1 MIFLASFIVGV
12 FRDGRK
18 IEGYRI
24 LSITGVNGT
33 KSLRDIKKA
42 DLVSFL
48 NKSAVKEFANAK
60 LSQDGTDIEFT
71 QGASSAYPILDSNG
85 VLQGSAGITILY
97 SVTDDNG
104 VVLGYGIADTF
115 GQVLNVTKKKLLT
128 TASRYRQ
135 TNWEVYTLPSGERNI
150 RPKAG
155 SFFSIKKSSS
165 AKTIKAYNSA
175 TDSAAD
181 IERIKAEN
189 AVLAEEIKK
198 RNKEDAVADRALSSQ
213 LKERAADVLQKVAA
227 EKGVT
232 LTDKQAADSVDTMSG
247 FAPLLADNVLPNLR
261 VSNLSGNFDTSF
273 NKDSQIKLAQIKSNL
288 VSIAPFYASM
298 IDAIPKTPT
307 MDIPTM
313 GVTEDHLYYN
323 PEFLAQLS
331 VEEATFIYIH
341 EMLHIA
347 MQHPVRHGKRDNIL
361 WNIACD
367 LYINES
373 ICKQF
378 GCEYDSGKVV
388 YSRESSFDN
397 KTYHGVI
404 ATPRDGIF
412 LSTIGESLD
421 FAKDTAE
428 SIYARLVKEN
438 PNFRSSSSDG
448 SGTSGGGSDGENSDS
463 DGQSNSNSSN
473 GSGGQTNGQGSQSGN
488 QGSQSN
494 QSGNQGNQ
502 GSQSGNQGG
511 QGNQSGNQGSSGS
524 MSGSDMNGGQGG
536 SQQDDGLSK
545 LGKDASGSS
554 SNSSLEN
561 DINIRSNGAYRKR
574 VQNVEVVYNGKVL
587 RGATSIDIG
596 TNRGSEQR
604 ERNTVNATGMN
615 EGGTSAGGSDGL
627 VNSADDP
634 VKSLKE
640 TKDILTRI
648 RMKKEIDLKKN
659 GGYSLQGMEAS
670 IDRDIEF
677 ALTVSYNWQQ
687 VIRKLCKTK
696 PKKKYTLGS
705 PNMDYANQGMTVATR
720 QRIGRK
726 TRVEGLKICVDVSG
740 SVGDAELHQIFSKIK
755 QILDSN
761 EVDAEMIYWDTT
773 VTNVGNFT
781 SLRELLK
788 IDPTGCG
795 GTDPRCFFD
804 YLIGRTKFQG
814 KSEEHKPKDIS
825 GVIIFTDGY
834 IPSNYEE
841 YKRYFGSKTYWVIDD
856 ESAPFFPL
864 FGKVLKARLK

>member
-42 DLVSFL
+42 DLISFL

-85 VLQGSAGITILY
+85 VLQGSAGITVLY

-155 SFFSIKKSSS
+155 SFFSIKKSNS

-198 RNKEDAVADRALSSQ
+198 RNKEDAIADRALSSQ
-213 LKERAADVLQKVAA
+213 LKERAADVLQKAAA
-227 EKGVT
+227 ENGVT
-232 LTDKQAADSVDTMSG
+232 LTDKQAADNVDTMSG
-247 FAPLLADNVLPNLR
+247 FAPLLADNILPNLR

-347 MQHPVRHGKRDNIL
+347 MQHSVRHGKRDNML

-404 ATPRDGIF
+404 ATPREGIF

-438 PNFRSSSSDG
+438 PNFRSSGDG
-448 SGTSGGGSDGENSDS
+448 SGTSGGGNAGESSNS
-463 DGQSNSNSSN
+463 DGQSSSNSSN

-488 QGSQSN
+488 QGSKGT
-494 QSGNQGNQ
+494 QSGNQ
-502 GSQSGNQGG
+502 S
-511 QGNQSGNQGSSGS
+511 SSGS

-587 RGATSIDIG
+587 RGVTSIDIG

-604 ERNTVNATGMN
+604 ERNTVDATGKN
-615 EGGTSAGGSDGL
+615 EGGISAGGSDGL

-659 GGYSLQGMEAS
+659 GGYSLHGMEAS
-670 IDRDIEF
+670 IDRDIKF

-687 VIRKLCKTK
+687 VIRKLCKTE

-814 KSEEHKPKDIS
+814 KFEEHKPKDIS
-825 GVIIFTDGY
+825 GVIIFTDGC
-834 IPSNYEE
+834 IPDNYEE

>member
-155 SFFSIKKSSS
+155 SFFSIKKSNS

-198 RNKEDAVADRALSSQ
+198 RNQEDAVADRALSSQ
-213 LKERAADVLQKVAA
+213 LKERAADVLQKAAA

-247 FAPLLADNVLPNLR
+247 FAPLLADNILPNLR
-261 VSNLSGNFDTSF
+261 VSNLCGNFDTSF

-298 IDAIPKTPT
+298 VDAIPKTPT

-347 MQHPVRHGKRDNIL
+347 MQHSVRHGKRDNML

-404 ATPRDGIF
+404 ATPREGIF

-448 SGTSGGGSDGENSDS
+448 SGTSGGGNGGESSDS

-488 QGSQSN
+488 KGNQSN
-494 QSGNQGNQ
+494 QSG
-502 GSQSGNQGG
+502 G
-511 QGNQSGNQGSSGS
+511 QGTQSGNQGSSGS

-554 SNSSLEN
+554 SNSSLED

-587 RGATSIDIG
+587 RGVTSIDIG

-604 ERNTVNATGMN
+604 ERNTVDATGTN
-615 EGGTSAGGSDGL
+615 EGGISAGGSGGL

-687 VIRKLCKTK
+687 VIRKLCKTE

-705 PNMDYANQGMTVATR
+705 PNMEYANQGMTVATR

-825 GVIIFTDGY
+825 GVIIFTDGC
-834 IPSNYEE
+834 IPDNYEE

>member
-1 MIFLASFIVGV
+1 MASFIVGV

-42 DLVSFL
+42 DLISFL

-85 VLQGSAGITILY
+85 VLQGSAGITVLY

-155 SFFSIKKSSS
+155 SFFSIKKSNS

-198 RNKEDAVADRALSSQ
+198 RNKEDAIADRALSSQ
-213 LKERAADVLQKVAA
+213 LKERAADVLQKAAA
-227 EKGVT
+227 ENGVT
-232 LTDKQAADSVDTMSG
+232 LTDKQAADNVDTMSG
-247 FAPLLADNVLPNLR
+247 FAPLLADNILPNLR

-347 MQHPVRHGKRDNIL
+347 MQHSVRHGKRDNML

-404 ATPRDGIF
+404 ATPREGIF

-438 PNFRSSSSDG
+438 PNFRSSGDG
-448 SGTSGGGSDGENSDS
+448 SGTSGGGNAGESSNS
-463 DGQSNSNSSN
+463 DGQSSSNSSN

-488 QGSQSN
+488 QGSKGT
-494 QSGNQGNQ
+494 QSGNQ
-502 GSQSGNQGG
+502 S
-511 QGNQSGNQGSSGS
+511 SSGS

-587 RGATSIDIG
+587 RGVTSIDIG

-604 ERNTVNATGMN
+604 ERNTVDATGKN
-615 EGGTSAGGSDGL
+615 EGGISAGGSDGL

-659 GGYSLQGMEAS
+659 GGYSLHGMEAS
-670 IDRDIEF
+670 IDRDIKF

-687 VIRKLCKTK
+687 VIRKLCKTE

-814 KSEEHKPKDIS
+814 KFEEHKPKDIS
-825 GVIIFTDGY
+825 GVIIFTDGC
-834 IPSNYEE
+834 IPDNYEE

>member
-155 SFFSIKKSSS
+155 FFFSIKKSSS

-213 LKERAADVLQKVAA
+213 LKERAADVLQKAAA

-232 LTDKQAADSVDTMSG
+232 LTDKQAADNVDTMSG

-494 QSGNQGNQ
+494 QSG
-502 GSQSGNQGG
+502 SQSGNQGS
-511 QGNQSGNQGSSGS
+511 QGTQSGNQSSSGS

-587 RGATSIDIG
+587 RGVTSIDIG

-604 ERNTVNATGMN
+604 ERNTVDATGTN
-615 EGGTSAGGSDGL
+615 EGGISAGGSGGL

-687 VIRKLCKTK
+687 VIRKLCKTE

-825 GVIIFTDGY
+825 GVIIFTDGC
-834 IPSNYEE
+834 IPDNYEE

>member
-97 SVTDDNG
+97 SVTDDSG

-155 SFFSIKKSSS
+155 SFFSIKKSNS

-213 LKERAADVLQKVAA
+213 LKERAADVLQKAAA

-232 LTDKQAADSVDTMSG
+232 LTDKQAADNVDTMSG

-404 ATPRDGIF
+404 ATPREGIF

-448 SGTSGGGSDGENSDS
+448 SGTSGGGNDGESSDS

-473 GSGGQTNGQGSQSGN
+473 GSGGQTNGQGSQSG
-488 QGSQSN
+488 G
-494 QSGNQGNQ
+494 
-502 GSQSGNQGG
+502 QGG
-511 QGNQSGNQGSSGS
+511 QGNQSGGQGTQSGNQGSSGS

-554 SNSSLEN
+554 SSSSLED

-587 RGATSIDIG
+587 RGVTSIDIG

-604 ERNTVNATGMN
+604 ERNTVDATGTN
-615 EGGTSAGGSDGL
+615 EGGISVGGSGGL

-659 GGYSLQGMEAS
+659 GGYSLQGMEVS

-687 VIRKLCKTK
+687 VIRKLCKTE

-825 GVIIFTDGY
+825 GVIIFTDGC
-834 IPSNYEE
+834 IPDNYEE

>member
-1 MIFLASFIVGV
+1 MASFIVGV

-213 LKERAADVLQKVAA
+213 LKERAADVLQKAAA

-232 LTDKQAADSVDTMSG
+232 LTDKQAADNVDTMSG

-307 MDIPTM
+307 MDIPTI

-378 GCEYDSGKVV
+378 GCEYDCGKVV

-404 ATPRDGIF
+404 ATPREGIF

-448 SGTSGGGSDGENSDS
+448 SGTSGGGNGGESSDS

-473 GSGGQTNGQGSQSGN
+473 DSGGQTNGQGSQS
-488 QGSQSN
+488 N
-494 QSGNQGNQ
+494 QSGNQ

-524 MSGSDMNGGQGG
+524 MSGSDMNDGQGG

-554 SNSSLEN
+554 SNSSLED

-587 RGATSIDIG
+587 RGVTSIDIG

-604 ERNTVNATGMN
+604 ERNTADATGTN
-615 EGGTSAGGSDGL
+615 EGGTSAGGSGGL

-687 VIRKLCKTK
+687 VIRKLCKTE

-825 GVIIFTDGY
+825 GVIIFTDGC
-834 IPSNYEE
+834 IPDNYEE

>member
-307 MDIPTM
+307 MDIPTI

-438 PNFRSSSSDG
+438 PNFRSSSDG
-448 SGTSGGGSDGENSDS
+448 SGTSGGGNDGESSDF
-463 DGQSNSNSSN
+463 DGQSSSNSSN

-488 QGSQSN
+488 QGNQSN
-494 QSGNQGNQ
+494 QS
-502 GSQSGNQGG
+502 GSQSGNQGS
-511 QGNQSGNQGSSGS
+511 QGTQSGNQSSSGS
-524 MSGSDMNGGQGG
+524 MSGSDMNGGHGG

-587 RGATSIDIG
+587 RGVTSIDIG

-604 ERNTVNATGMN
+604 ERNTVDATGKN
-615 EGGTSAGGSDGL
+615 EEGISAGGSDGL

-687 VIRKLCKTK
+687 VIRKLCKTE

-825 GVIIFTDGY
+825 GVIIFTDGC
-834 IPSNYEE
+834 IPDNYEE

>member
-1 MIFLASFIVGV
+1 MASFIVGV

-24 LSITGVNGT
+24 LSITGVNGS
-33 KSLRDIKKA
+33 KSLRDITKA

-48 NKSAVKEFANAK
+48 NKSTVKEFANAK

-85 VLQGSAGITILY
+85 VLQGTAGITILY

-128 TASRYRQ
+128 TALRYRQ

-155 SFFSIKKSSS
+155 SFFSIKKSNS
-165 AKTIKAYNSA
+165 AKTIKSYNSA

-189 AVLAEEIKK
+189 EVVAEEVKK
-198 RNKEDAVADRALSSQ
+198 RNKEDADADKALSSQ
-213 LKERAADVLQKVAA
+213 LRERAADVLQKAAA

-232 LTDKQAADSVDTMSG
+232 LTDKQAADNVDTMSG

-261 VSNLSGNFDTSF
+261 VSNLSGSFDTSF

-298 IDAIPKTPT
+298 VDAIPKIPT
-307 MDIPTM
+307 MDIPTI

-323 PEFLAQLS
+323 PEFLSQLS

-347 MQHPVRHGKRDNIL
+347 MQHSVRHGKRDNML

-378 GCEYDSGKVV
+378 GCEYEGGKVV
-388 YSRESSFDN
+388 YSRESDFDK

-404 ATPRDGIF
+404 ATPRDGIY

-438 PNFRSSSSDG
+438 SNFRSGNGG
-448 SGTSGGGSDGENSDS
+448 SGTSSDSSSGESSGSD
-463 DGQSNSNSSN
+463 
-473 GSGGQTNGQGSQSGN
+473 GQTNGQGSQSGN
-488 QGSQSN
+488 RGNQSGSQGSQSTN
-494 QSGNQGNQ
+494 D
-502 GSQSGNQGG
+502 
-511 QGNQSGNQGSSGS
+511 SSGS
-524 MSGSDMNGGQGG
+524 MSSSGMNGGQSG
-536 SQQDDGLSK
+536 SQQEDGISK

-561 DINIRSNGAYRKR
+561 DINVRSNGAYHKK

-587 RGATSIDIG
+587 RGVTSIDIG

-604 ERNTVNATGMN
+604 ERNATNATSTNDGD
-615 EGGTSAGGSDGL
+615 TSAGGSGGII
-627 VNSADDP
+627 NSADDP
-634 VKSLKE
+634 IKSMKE

-648 RMKKEIDLKKN
+648 RMKRRLTYKRVVGTLYRVWKLLLIEISSSLLQFLIIGSKLLESCARQSLKEVYTWFSEY
-659 GGYSLQGMEAS
+659 G
-670 IDRDIEF
+670 
-677 ALTVSYNWQQ
+677 
-687 VIRKLCKTK
+687 LCK
-696 PKKKYTLGS
+696 
-705 PNMDYANQGMTVATR
+705 
-720 QRIGRK
+720 
-726 TRVEGLKICVDVSG
+726 SG
-740 SVGDAELHQIFSKIK
+740 YD
-755 QILDSN
+755 N
-761 EVDAEMIYWDTT
+761 
-773 VTNVGNFT
+773 GNT
-781 SLRELLK
+781 SENR
-788 IDPTGCG
+788 
-795 GTDPRCFFD
+795 
-804 YLIGRTKFQG
+804 
-814 KSEEHKPKDIS
+814 
-825 GVIIFTDGY
+825 
-834 IPSNYEE
+834 
-841 YKRYFGSKTYWVIDD
+841 
-856 ESAPFFPL
+856 A
-864 FGKVLKARLK
+864 

>member
-24 LSITGVNGT
+24 LSITGVNGS
-33 KSLRDIKKA
+33 KSLRDITKA

-48 NKSAVKEFANAK
+48 NKSTVKEFANAK

-85 VLQGSAGITILY
+85 VLQGTAGITILY

-128 TASRYRQ
+128 TALRYRQ

-155 SFFSIKKSSS
+155 SFFSIKKSNS
-165 AKTIKAYNSA
+165 AKTIKSYNSA

-189 AVLAEEIKK
+189 EVVAEEVKK
-198 RNKEDAVADRALSSQ
+198 RNKEDADADKALSSQ
-213 LKERAADVLQKVAA
+213 LRERAADVLQKAAA

-232 LTDKQAADSVDTMSG
+232 LTDKQAADNVDTMSG

-261 VSNLSGNFDTSF
+261 VSNLSGSFDTSF

-298 IDAIPKTPT
+298 VDAIPKIPT

-323 PEFLAQLS
+323 PEFLSQLS

-347 MQHPVRHGKRDNIL
+347 MQHPVRHGKRDNML

-378 GCEYDSGKVV
+378 GCEYEGGKVV
-388 YSRESSFDN
+388 YSRESDFDK

-404 ATPRDGIF
+404 ATPRDGIY
-412 LSTIGESLD
+412 LSMIGESLD

-438 PNFRSSSSDG
+438 PNFRSGNGGSGDSSDSSS
-448 SGTSGGGSDGENSDS
+448 GE
-463 DGQSNSNSSN
+463 SS
-473 GSGGQTNGQGSQSGN
+473 GSGGQS
-488 QGSQSN
+488 
-494 QSGNQGNQ
+494 
-502 GSQSGNQGG
+502 
-511 QGNQSGNQGSSGS
+511 
-524 MSGSDMNGGQGG
+524 G
-536 SQQDDGLSK
+536 SQQEDGLSK

-561 DINIRSNGAYRKR
+561 DINVRSNGAYHKK

-587 RGATSIDIG
+587 RGVTSIDIG

-604 ERNTVNATGMN
+604 ERNATNATSTNDGD
-615 EGGTSAGGSDGL
+615 TSAGGSGGII
-627 VNSADDP
+627 NSADDP
-634 VKSLKE
+634 IKSMKE

-648 RMKKEIDLKKN
+648 RMKKEIDLQKS

-670 IDRDIEF
+670 IDRDIKF

-687 VIRKLCKTK
+687 VIRKLCKTE

-705 PNMDYANQGMTVATR
+705 PNMDYANQGMTMATR

-740 SVGDAELHQIFSKIK
+740 SIGDAELHQIFSKIK

-773 VTNVGNFT
+773 VTNVGNF
-781 SLRELLK
+781 SNLRELLK

-834 IPSNYEE
+834 IPNNYEE
-841 YKRYFGSKTYWVIDD
+841 YKRYFGNKTYWVIDD
-856 ESAPFFPL
+856 ESASFFPL

>member
-24 LSITGVNGT
+24 LSITGVNGA
-33 KSLRDIKKA
+33 KSLRDITKA

-48 NKSAVKEFANAK
+48 NKSTVKEFANAK

-85 VLQGSAGITILY
+85 VLQGTAGITVLY

-128 TASRYRQ
+128 TAFRYRQ

-155 SFFSIKKSSS
+155 SFFSIKKSNS
-165 AKTIKAYNSA
+165 AKTIKSYNSA
-175 TDSAAD
+175 TDSATD

-189 AVLAEEIKK
+189 AIVTEEVKK
-198 RNKEDAVADRALSSQ
+198 RNKEDADADKALSSQ
-213 LKERAADVLQKVAA
+213 LRERAADVLQKAAA

-232 LTDKQAADSVDTMSG
+232 LTDKQAADNVDTMSG

-261 VSNLSGNFDTSF
+261 VSNLSGSFDTSF

-298 IDAIPKTPT
+298 VDAIPKIPT

-323 PEFLAQLS
+323 PEFISQLS
-331 VEEATFIYIH
+331 VEEATFVYIH

-347 MQHPVRHGKRDNIL
+347 MQHTVRHGKRDNML

-378 GCEYDSGKVV
+378 GCEYEGGKVV
-388 YSRESSFDN
+388 YSRESDFDK

-404 ATPRDGIF
+404 ATPRDGIY

-438 PNFRSSSSDG
+438 PNFRSSNGG
-448 SGTSGGGSDGENSDS
+448 SGDSIDSSSVESSGSD
-463 DGQSNSNSSN
+463 
-473 GSGGQTNGQGSQSGN
+473 GQTNGQGSQSGN
-488 QGSQSN
+488 QGN

-502 GSQSGNQGG
+502 SGN
-511 QGNQSGNQGSSGS
+511 QGNQSGNQGNQSGSQSSQSGSQGSQPTNGSSGS
-524 MSGSDMNGGQGG
+524 MSSSGMNGGQSG
-536 SQQDDGLSK
+536 SQQEDDLSK

-561 DINIRSNGAYRKR
+561 DINVRSNGAYHKK

-587 RGATSIDIG
+587 RGVTSIDIG

-604 ERNTVNATGMN
+604 ERNATNATSTNDGD
-615 EGGTSAGGSDGL
+615 TSAGGSGGI

-634 VKSLKE
+634 IKSMKE

-648 RMKKEIDLKKN
+648 RMKKEIDLQKS

-670 IDRDIEF
+670 IDRDIKF

-687 VIRKLCKTK
+687 VIRKLCKTE

-705 PNMDYANQGMTVATR
+705 PNMDYANQGMTMATR

-740 SVGDAELHQIFSKIK
+740 SIGDAELHQIFSKIK

-773 VTNVGNFT
+773 VTNVGKFT
-781 SLRELLK
+781 NLRELLK

-834 IPSNYEE
+834 IPNNYEE
-841 YKRYFGSKTYWVIDD
+841 YKRYFGNKTYWVIDD
-856 ESAPFFPL
+856 ESASFFPL

>member
-213 LKERAADVLQKVAA
+213 LKERAADVLQKAAA

-247 FAPLLADNVLPNLR
+247 FAPLLADNILPNLR

-307 MDIPTM
+307 MDIPTI

-347 MQHPVRHGKRDNIL
+347 MQHSVRHGKRDNML

-438 PNFRSSSSDG
+438 PNFRSSSDG
-448 SGTSGGGSDGENSDS
+448 SGTSGGGNAGESSDS
-463 DGQSNSNSSN
+463 DGQSSSNSSN
-473 GSGGQTNGQGSQSGN
+473 GSGGQTNGQGN
-488 QGSQSN
+488 QGSQ
-494 QSGNQGNQ
+494 GT
-502 GSQSGNQGG
+502 QSGNQGG

-524 MSGSDMNGGQGG
+524 MSGSDMNDGQGG

-587 RGATSIDIG
+587 RGVTSIDIG

-604 ERNTVNATGMN
+604 ERNTADATGTN
-615 EGGTSAGGSDGL
+615 EGGISAGGSGGL

-687 VIRKLCKTK
+687 VIRKLCKTE

-705 PNMDYANQGMTVATR
+705 PNMNYANQGMTVATR

-825 GVIIFTDGY
+825 GVIIFTDGC
-834 IPSNYEE
+834 IPDNYEE